1 MTDYLTECGYLAST
15 LASHY
20 RAWRK
25 HPWAAAAQ
33 GLQSLADRHL
43 ARYETPIGEDCVL
56 GPAWL
61 SGLRALRVLLNAE
74 LGDLDAG
81 ICDRYLI
88 DLASEH
94 GCNLDE

>member
-1 MTDYLTECGYLAST
+1 MITSVQAYLTR
-15 LASHY
+15 HH
-20 RAWRK
+20 RAWRT
-25 HPWAAAAQ
+25 HPWAATFE
-33 GLQSLADRHL
+33 GLQTLANRHRDR
-43 ARYETPIGEDCVL
+43 YGTPIGEDCVL

-61 SGLRALRVLLNAE
+61 SALRALRVLLNAE

-94 GCNLDE
+94 GSNLDE